1 MRIKSFA
8 KINLGLEVV
17 RKRGDKYHEIRT
29 LFQTIDFYD
38 SLHFRRTPHNKI
50 SLEGT
55 DDTIS
60 WGEDNLIY
68 KAASLLKQQFNL
80 TDGIEIQVTKNIPAG
95 KGLGGGSSNAA
106 MTLYALNK
114 IWELHLGKS
123 DMMDLGRNIGADVPY
138 FFEGGLCL
146 GLGRGDSIIPLAE
159 HGVIHCL
166 LVLPAISILTAS
178 IYKRFR
184 FSLTSNLKD
193 SKIIRFLGSRDFGLL
208 ENNLEETVFSLY
220 PQLRTIKSHLQS
232 QGSELSLVSGTG
244 SSVYGLFLNKEKAEE
259 VFKALKKS
267 NSVFLAET
275 LSRERYVR
283 YLSAGV

>member
-29 LFQTIDFYD
+29 LFQTIDFHD
-38 SLHFRRTPHNKI
+38 ILHFRRTPHNKI
-50 SLEGT
+50 SLEGN

-114 IWELHLGKS
+114 IWELHLEKS

-138 FFEGGLCL
+138 FFEGG
-146 GLGRGDSIIPLAE
+146 
-159 HGVIHCL
+159 
-166 LVLPAISILTAS
+166 
-178 IYKRFR
+178 
-184 FSLTSNLKD
+184 
-193 SKIIRFLGSRDFGLL
+193 
-208 ENNLEETVFSLY
+208 
-220 PQLRTIKSHLQS
+220 
-232 QGSELSLVSGTG
+232 
-244 SSVYGLFLNKEKAEE
+244 
-259 VFKALKKS
+259 
-267 NSVFLAET
+267 
-275 LSRERYVR
+275 
-283 YLSAGV
+283 